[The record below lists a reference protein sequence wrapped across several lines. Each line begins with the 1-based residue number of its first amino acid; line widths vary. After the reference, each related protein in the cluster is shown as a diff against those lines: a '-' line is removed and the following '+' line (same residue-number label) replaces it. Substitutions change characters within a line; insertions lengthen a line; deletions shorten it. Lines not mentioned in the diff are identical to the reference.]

1 VVVSTNQGTV
11 AGKRQSQAPL
21 LSFRRGLISAISA
34 LCFAPLGLVV
44 ARQLVALSHK
54 TAPWVLPAALIGT
67 LSLSVACVLVL
78 LPLMS
83 RRAHKWQ
90 S

>member
-1 VVVSTNQGTV
+1 VVSTSQGTV
-11 AGKRQSQAPL
+11 AGKRQSQARL
-21 LSFRRGLISAISA
+21 LSFRRGLIGAISA

-44 ARQLVALSHK
+44 GRELVALSHK
-54 TAPWVLPAALIGT
+54 TAPWVVPAALVGT
-67 LSLSVACVLVL
+67 LALLVACVLVL
-78 LPLMS
+78 LLLMS